1 MILPQAI
8 VEALPGVGADYAT
21 AVTTFKGLLLNGIGS
36 DGIKNG
42 ETIEFVLKGKAG
54 NELGVAVKG
63 VLAGWV
69 KSSELRNRLVDVYV
83 GEKAVAPSVKTN
95 LKSRYDAAC
104 TKK

>member
-1 MILPQAI
+1 MILRQAI
-8 VEALPGVGADYAT
+8 VDALSGAGSDYET
-21 AVTTFKGLLLNGIGS
+21 AVTTFKGLLLNGVGS

-69 KSSELRNRLVDVYV
+69 KSSELRNKLVNVYV
-83 GEKAVAPSVKTN
+83 GENAVAPSVKTN
-95 LKSRYDAAC
+95 LKSRYDAC
-104 TKK
+104 TK